1 MSFTM
6 LGSML
11 GGIGLFI
18 LGMRL
23 MTDGFKYAAGRS
35 LRGILS
41 RSTRTPLR
49 GILSGALITAL
60 VQASAMVTV
69 ATIGFV
75 NAGLMSLR
83 QALTIIY
90 GTNIGTTMTG
100 WLVAAV
106 GFDFN
111 IQAFALPAIGIGMF
125 LRVFR
130 GESRVGRLG
139 EALAGFGLFFSG
151 LDVLKGAFGAMG
163 QSLQFGAIAGD
174 GLLAMAAFVGT
185 GFLLTVL
192 LQSSSAALAIIL
204 TSAAGGVIGLY
215 NAAAMVIGA
224 NVGTTITA
232 LLVVLG
238 ATASAKR
245 VAAAHIAFNLITGI
259 VAFAVLPLIL
269 KFLELLQTTLGLSA
283 GPATELALFHTA
295 FNILGVLLLWPL
307 TGSLARFLETRFR
320 RGEEDL
326 ARPKYLDRTLVA
338 TPVLALQAL
347 IRELLR
353 LGEMSRDMAKEAI
366 SSERV
371 DPQNLEQ
378 ERSITD
384 RLVEAIGEFS
394 SRMQQS
400 NLPPIMAEV
409 LPNALR
415 VSRYHSEMA
424 ELAVMVGQSHSRAEE
439 LGAADVMEPVHAFKG
454 RVVRLLS
461 ELDRHRLDFDEES
474 ADKKMRDLQD
484 AYQELKSRLLRV
496 GAEGRLPVRRL
507 VEELDTLSNIRR
519 LAEQADK
526 AARYLKTLQD
536 YLDQEH
542 QEIETA
548 ADATDTNLHQ
558 RR

>member
-1 MSFTM
+1 MTLTM

-11 GGIGLFI
+11 GGIGLFM

-35 LRGILS
+35 LRGILA

-100 WLVAAV
+100 WLVAVV

-111 IQAFALPAIGIGMF
+111 IQAFALPAIGVGMF

-130 GESRVGRLG
+130 GESRAGRLG

-151 LDVLKGAFGAMG
+151 LDVLKGAFGALG
-163 QSLQFGAIAGD
+163 QSLQFTAIAGN
-174 GLLAMAAFVGT
+174 GLLAMAAFVGA

-204 TSAAGGVIGLY
+204 TSAASGVIGLHD
-215 NAAAMVIGA
+215 AAAMVIGA

-245 VAAAHIAFNLITGI
+245 VAAAHIAFNLITGV
-259 VAFAVLPLIL
+259 VAFAVLPLLL
-269 KFLELLQTTLGLSA
+269 KFLELVQTLLGLSA
-283 GPATELALFHTA
+283 GPATELALFHTV

-307 TGSLARFLETRFR
+307 TGHLARFLETRFR

-347 IRELLR
+347 IRELIR
-353 LGEMSRDMAKEAI
+353 LGTMSRGMAKEAI

-371 DPQNLEQ
+371 DPQNLEL
-378 ERSITD
+378 ERATTD

-400 NLPPIMAEV
+400 NLPPMLAEV

-439 LGAADVMEPVHAFKG
+439 LAAADVTEPVNAFKG

-461 ELDRHRLDFDEES
+461 ELDRQRVDDEEGS
-474 ADKKMRDLQD
+474 ADKKMKELQD
-484 AYQELKSRLLRV
+484 AYQDLKARLLRV

-526 AARYLKTLQD
+526 ADRYLKTLQE
-536 YLDQEH
+536 YMDQENIP
-542 QEIETA
+542 QEDRSVENDKIA
-548 ADATDTNLHQ
+548 NS
-558 RR
+558 

>member
-1 MSFTM
+1 MTLTM
-6 LGSML
+6 LGSLL

-23 MTDGFKYAAGRS
+23 MTDGFKHAAGRA
-35 LRGILS
+35 LRDILA

-83 QALTIIY
+83 QALTLIY
-90 GTNIGTTMTG
+90 GTNIGTTMTA

-106 GFDFN
+106 GLDVN
-111 IQAFALPAIGIGMF
+111 IQAFALPAIGVGMF
-125 LRVFR
+125 LRVLR
-130 GESRVGRLG
+130 GATRSGHLG

-151 LDVLKGAFGAMG
+151 LDVLKGAFGALG
-163 QSLQFGAIAGD
+163 QGLGFTAFSGT
-174 GLLAMAAFVGT
+174 GLLALVAFVGA

-204 TSAAGGVIGLY
+204 TSAAGAVVGLAD
-215 NAAAMVIGA
+215 AAAMVIGA

-238 ATASAKR
+238 ATANAKR
-245 VAAAHIAFNLITGI
+245 VAAAHIAFNLITGT
-259 VAFAVLPLIL
+259 VALAILPLML
-269 KFLELLQTTLGLSA
+269 KLLEGMQGLFGLSA
-283 GPATELALFHTA
+283 GPATQLALFHTA
-295 FNILGVLLLWPL
+295 FNLLGVLLLLPL
-307 TGSLARFLETRFR
+307 TGTLVRFLEKRFR
-320 RGEEDL
+320 GSEADET
-326 ARPKYLDRTLVA
+326 RPKYLDRTLTA

-347 IRELLR
+347 TRELTR
-353 LGEMSRDMAKEAI
+353 LGELVRRMAKEAI
-366 SSERV
+366 SSEQV
-371 DPQNLEQ
+371 APQSLEQ
-378 ERSITD
+378 QRAAVD

-400 NLPPIMAEV
+400 NLPPMLADV

-424 ELAVMVGQSHSRAEE
+424 ELAVLIAQSHHQAGDLAQPE
-439 LGAADVMEPVHAFKG
+439 LEDAVNAFNS
-454 RVVRLLS
+454 RVVRLLTGIGS
-461 ELDRHRLDFDEES
+461 HTPRYPSVNFDVEM
-474 ADKKMRDLQD
+474 KGLQD
-484 AYQELKSRLLRV
+484 AYQSLKNRLLRT
-496 GAEGRLPVRRL
+496 GTEGRLPVRRM

-526 AARYLKTLQD
+526 AARYLQSLQD
-536 YLDQEH
+536 YLDQAPKS
-542 QEIETA
+542 QPDSA
-548 ADATDTNLHQ
+548 ADSDATP
-558 RR
+558 

>member
-1 MSFTM
+1 
-6 LGSML
+6 
-11 GGIGLFI
+11 
-18 LGMRL
+18 
-23 MTDGFKYAAGRS
+23 
-35 LRGILS
+35 
-41 RSTRTPLR
+41 
-49 GILSGALITAL
+49 
-60 VQASAMVTV
+60 MVTV

-83 QALTIIY
+83 QALTLIY

-111 IQAFALPAIGIGMF
+111 IQAFALPAIGAGMF
-125 LRVFR
+125 LRVLR
-130 GESRVGRLG
+130 GESRAGRLG

-151 LDVLKGAFGAMG
+151 LDVLKDAFGALG
-163 QSLQFGAIAGD
+163 QSLQFTAISGN
-174 GLLAMAAFVGT
+174 GLLAMAAFVGA

-204 TSAAGGVIGLY
+204 TSAAGGVVGVTD
-215 NAAAMVIGA
+215 AAAMVIGA

-245 VAAAHIAFNLITGI
+245 VAAAHIAFNLITGV

-269 KFLELLQTTLGLSA
+269 NFLEFVQALLGLSA
-283 GPATELALFHTA
+283 GPATELALFHTV

-307 TGSLARFLETRFR
+307 TGHLARFLETRFR

-347 IRELLR
+347 IRELQR
-353 LGEMSRDMAKEAI
+353 LGDLSRAMAKEAI

-371 DPQNLEQ
+371 DPRNLEQ
-378 ERSITD
+378 ERATTD
-384 RLVEAIGEFS
+384 RLVDAIGEFS

-400 NLPPIMAEV
+400 NLPPILAEV

-424 ELAVMVGQSHSRAEE
+424 ELALMVGQSHGRAEE
-439 LGAADVMEPVHAFKG
+439 LGPADVMEPVHAFKS

-461 ELDRHRLDFDEES
+461 ELDRQRVDFDEES
-474 ADKKMRDLQD
+474 ADKKMKELQD
-484 AYQELKSRLLRV
+484 AYQDLKSRLLRI

-526 AARYLKTLQD
+526 AARYLKTLRD

-542 QEIETA
+542 QN
-548 ADATDTNLHQ
+548 DATSPSPSETSPHQ
-558 RR
+558 DS